1 MSTENT
7 TNTPTDKKNAATPA
21 VTTPPPNASTTAT
34 AQPAGASAANA
45 TAAKTEEPPKT
56 SEKMQKLKGLGEKVK
71 NAVFG
76 ILSLPL
82 ALFTGDWSTKLF
94 LVGFLVGI
102 ALVGVTGKKLAHQL
116 IEKWR
121 PKKSETAKKDG
132 NSINQFLED
141 QKAFA
146 LAANN
151 LVLINRFTV
160 NLSLNEKNKAV
171 QVVEFEFALDCSDP
185 NTAQWVRSHVPL
197 IRETISTGIQDLYYE
212 PLMNDKGKDD
222 LKSRLRELLNNT
234 LEKSGVDGEIKQVFI
249 TQLVVS

>member
-7 TNTPTDKKNAATPA
+7 TNTPATNTKNAAPAATPQPTASTPA
-21 VTTPPPNASTTAT
+21 PGQPAASTAT
-34 AQPAGASAANA
+34 AAP
-45 TAAKTEEPPKT
+45 AAKTEEPQKP
-56 SEKMQKLKGLGEKVK
+56 SEKMQKLKGFGETVKKGLLG
-71 NAVFG
+71 F
-76 ILSLPL
+76 LSLPL

-102 ALVGVTGKKLAHQL
+102 ALVGLTGKKLATQL

-121 PKKSETAKKDG
+121 PKKVESAKKEG

-171 QVVEFEFALDCSDP
+171 QVVAFEFALDCNNPD
-185 NTAQWVRSHVPL
+185 TAQWVRNHVPL
-197 IRETISTGIQDLYYE
+197 IRETISTGIQDLLYE
-212 PLMNDKGKDD
+212 PLMTEKGKED
-222 LKSRLRELLNNT
+222 LKSRLRELLNQT

-249 TQLVVS
+249 TQLVLS